1 MLNGE
6 GADLVASSRS
16 GVICAA
22 GDHQGLS
29 DVVLKLAE
37 MPIEERRVLGENG
50 LNISAREFHRDT
62 LMDRIELWLENLKNT
77 GMLR

>member
-1 MLNGE
+1 
-6 GADLVASSRS
+6 
-16 GVICAA
+16 
-22 GDHQGLS
+22 
-29 DVVLKLAE
+29 VLKLAE